1 MKHTRILN
9 SIALLFVCLF
19 VSTAAWAQNSNAAK
33 PSPAAEATG
42 KVGDATVTINYSSP
56 SVKGREVWGGLV
68 PYGKVWRAGANE
80 ATTVTVDKDVMVE
93 GKTLPAGTY
102 SFYTIPGEDEWTVI
116 FNKTAKQWGTQYDE
130 KQDALRVTAKP
141 QKAASMNE
149 RLAYEV
155 TDKGMV
161 LRWENMELPVA
172 MAPAKK

>member
-9 SIALLFVCLF
+9 SLALLFVCLLVTT
-19 VSTAAWAQNSNAAK
+19 VSWAQNENAAK
-33 PSPAAEATG
+33 PSPPAEATG

-56 SVKGREVWGGLV
+56 AVKGREIWGGLV

-93 GKTLPAGTY
+93 GKALPAGTY

-141 QKAASMNE
+141 QKSASMNE

-155 TDKGMV
+155 TDDGIV
-161 LRWENMELPVA
+161 LRWENLELPVA
-172 MAPAKK
+172 IAPAK